1 MKYILVI
8 FCIILLF
15 LPASGENLYVHFI
28 SVGHGDAIFIEFPD
42 GECMLVDG
50 GTKSYGSLVTGYVS
64 DLGYEKIDYVVNTHS
79 HDDHAGG
86 LIEVL
91 KNFDIENMW
100 LCPYNEETEV
110 FKELKKQISTK
121 HIDPLYVVRYN
132 KFIISDCEIIIMN
145 PDAGQN
151 LQALGGPNGA
161 SVVMK
166 ITYGKTGI
174 LLAGDIFQ
182 KREEQLVEIFGKTL
196 DCDVLKCS
204 HHGSGASSSEKFL
217 NAVSPKISV
226 VSVGESEYKYPSIE
240 TMERIKSHS
249 GSTFRTDING
259 TITVTSD
266 GRSVSVEAE

>member
-8 FCIILLF
+8 ICILVLF
-15 LPASGENLYVHFI
+15 FPAQSEDLYLHFI
-28 SVGHGDAIFIEFPD
+28 AVGHGDAIFIEFPD

-50 GTKSYGSLVTGYVS
+50 GTKSNGSIAAGYIS
-64 DLGYEKIDYVVNTHS
+64 DLGYKKIDYLVNTHS

-86 LIEVL
+86 LIEII
-91 KNFDIENMW
+91 KTFDIANIW

-110 FKELKKQISTK
+110 FHAMMKQITDK
-121 HIDPLYVVRYN
+121 HLRPQYVIRDN
-132 KFIISDCEIIIMN
+132 KFKISGCEIIILN

-151 LQALGGPNGA
+151 LQSLGGPNGA
-161 SVVMK
+161 SVVIK

-182 KREEQLVEIFGKTL
+182 KREDQLVDIYGKEL

-217 NAVSPKISV
+217 NAVTPRISI
-226 VSVGESEYKYPSIE
+226 VSVGESEYKYPSVE
-240 TMERIKSHS
+240 TMERITMHS
-249 GSTFRTDING
+249 GSTYRTDIDG
-259 TITVTSD
+259 TITVKSD
-266 GRSVSVEAE
+266 GQSVSVEGE